1 MACRPVTRILLPS
14 AFAAALLAAGCSDEE
29 CTGYRTTLPTAQF
42 FLPGGE
48 RVALDSASVYGIG
61 APGDSLLADGERN
74 LDEIYLPFN
83 LDADEGRFVVRDDRG
98 GIADTITFRYTKDPW
113 FESASC
119 GVVYIY
125 NVESVSHTS
134 HMIDSVVCKDMRIDN
149 MPGAPISVYFRPGQ
163 HSADSQQQ

>member
-1 MACRPVTRILLPS
+1 MAYRFGIRNLLPL
-14 AFAAALLAAGCSDEE
+14 AFAAILLAAGCSDEE

-48 RVALDSASVYGIG
+48 RVTLDSATVYGIG

-74 LDEIYLPFN
+74 LSEICLPFN
-83 LDADEGRFVVRDDRG
+83 LDADESRFVVRDDRS
-98 GIADTITFRYTKDPW
+98 GIADTIAFRYTKDPW

-134 HMIDSVVCKDMRIDN
+134 HMIDSVKCKDMRIDN
-149 MPGAPISVYFRPGQ
+149 MPGAPISVYFRPSQ
-163 HSADSQQQ
+163 PVADNP